1 MTLSPT
7 VLNFLNENARR
18 EGAGPLAPADDLF
31 KVGALDS
38 FLLVDLVAL
47 LEEIHGIHIPDADM
61 NATNFRS
68 IEAIAN
74 YVETHKG

>member
-1 MTLSPT
+1 MTLSPA
-7 VLNFLNENARR
+7 VLDFLNENARR
-18 EGAGPLAPADDLF
+18 EGAGSLAPADDLF

-38 FLLVDLVAL
+38 FSLVDLIAL
-47 LEEIHGIHIPDADM
+47 LEETYGLRIPDADL

-68 IEAIAN
+68 IEAIAD